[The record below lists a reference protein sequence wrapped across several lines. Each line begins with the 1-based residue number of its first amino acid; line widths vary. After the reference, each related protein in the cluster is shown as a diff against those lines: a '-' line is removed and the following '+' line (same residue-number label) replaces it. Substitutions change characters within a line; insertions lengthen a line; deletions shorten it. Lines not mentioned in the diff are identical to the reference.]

1 MTKPKRFEL
10 VVFDWDGTLV
20 DSAAHIAAS
29 IRAACADLDL
39 PVPTDASAR
48 HVIGLGLRDAIIYLV
63 PQLETH
69 RYQELADRYR
79 YHFLAGDE
87 TVVPFPFV
95 EEGIVK
101 LEQDG
106 FMLAVAT
113 GKSRVGLDRA
123 LGKFAFG
130 KRFVATR
137 CGDEGFPK
145 PHPDMLNRLMQITGV
160 NASKTL
166 MIGDTSHDL
175 ELAANAGTSALAVSY
190 GAHPLETLGQ
200 QPSLGC
206 AQSFADVLQWLD
218 ENG

>member
-1 MTKPKRFEL
+1 MAKLKRFDL
-10 VVFDWDGTLV
+10 LVFDWDGTLV

-29 IRAACADLDL
+29 IQAACADLDL
-39 PVPTDASAR
+39 PVPTDADAR
-48 HVIGLGLRDAIIYLV
+48 HVIGLGLRDAIMYLV
-63 PQLETH
+63 PQLEQH
-69 RYQELADRYR
+69 RYQQLADRYR

-87 TVVPFPFV
+87 TVGPFPMV
-95 EEGIVK
+95 EEGIAQ
-101 LEQDG
+101 LERAG

-123 LGKFAFG
+123 LGKVAFG
-130 KRFVATR
+130 KRFAATR

-145 PHPDMLNRLMQITGV
+145 PHPDMLKHLMDVTGTA
-160 NASKTL
+160 ASRTL

-175 ELAANAGTSALAVSY
+175 ELAANAGTSAFAVSY
-190 GAHPLETLGQ
+190 GAHPVETLGQ

-206 AQSFADVLQWLD
+206 AASFAEVLQWLN

>member
-1 MTKPKRFEL
+1 MTKSKRFEL

-29 IRAACADLDL
+29 IQAACADLDL
-39 PVPTDASAR
+39 PVPTSAAAR
-48 HVIGLGLRDAIIYLV
+48 HVIGLGLRDAIMYLV
-63 PQLETH
+63 PQLEQH
-69 RYQELADRYR
+69 RHQELADRYR

-87 TVVPFPFV
+87 SVQPFPMV
-95 EEGIVK
+95 EEGIAE
-101 LEQDG
+101 LEQAG

-113 GKSRVGLDRA
+113 GKSRVGLNRA
-123 LGKFAFG
+123 LGKFRFG
-130 KRFVATR
+130 RYFVATR

-145 PHPDMLNRLMQITGV
+145 PHPDMLNHLMDVTGIDP
-160 NASKTL
+160 SRTL

-190 GAHPLETLGQ
+190 GAHPAETLGQ
-200 QPSLGC
+200 QPSLGR
-206 AQSFADVLQWLD
+206 AASFAEVLRWLD